1 MKNIKISILFIA
13 IISMASFSSCKKKG
27 CTDPAACN
35 YNEKAKNDDGSC
47 DYECIFQEHKS
58 MALVTKMTATWCGP
72 CGSWGWIT
80 NEELIDQLG
89 GKAVVMSL
97 YYPQGLNNP
106 TASEWIA
113 DFNTLGTP
121 NWAVNG
127 RNRTVYSSTGGIFTS
142 TTKSNCVNASDSTY
156 SASPEAQAI
165 YGAFTTEGSTI
176 TVNTLTQFYGSPSG
190 EYYLGAYIVENG
202 VIADQA
208 GDAGTNASHPY
219 VLRGSMD
226 GNPYGTLLVNGST
239 GTETME
245 NTFSMTMESGWV
257 PENINVALVIWKKVG
272 GSYTFINAFTK

>member
-1 MKNIKISILFIA
+1 MKNIKISLLLIA

-27 CTDPAACN
+27 CTDPVACN
-35 YNEKAKNDDGSC
+35 YNEKAKNDDGNC
-47 DYECIFQEHKS
+47 DYECIFEANKS

-72 CGSWGWIT
+72 CGGWGWTT
-80 NEELIDQLG
+80 NEEIIDELG

-97 YYPQGLNNP
+97 YQPSSLNNP
-106 TASEWIA
+106 TATEWIA
-113 DFNTLGTP
+113 DFNTQGTP

-127 RNRTVYSSTGGIFTS
+127 NNRTAYSPTGGIYTS

-165 YGAFTTEGSTI
+165 YGAFTTEGSSI

-202 VIADQA
+202 VIADQS
-208 GDAGTNASHPY
+208 GDAGPNASHPY

-226 GNPYGTLLVNGST
+226 GNSYGTLLVNGST
-239 GTETME
+239 GTELME
-245 NTFSMTMESGWV
+245 NTFSMTMETEWV
-257 PENINVALVIWKKVG
+257 TENISVALVIWKKVG
-272 GSYTFINAFTK
+272 GSYTFVNAFTN